1 MKRQEKSEK
10 EEVKKDEEKEN
21 VKERSFALKEVKQ
34 NQQSSGVLDLRDI
47 G

>member
-10 EEVKKDEEKEN
+10 EEVKKDEEKE
-21 VKERSFALKEVKQ
+21 KEKARSFSLKEVVQ
-34 NQQSSGVLDLRDI
+34 NPQSSSVLDLKDI